1 MRTANQYYHSFLA
14 RSMGVVVRV
23 GLTDGFNTKAQL
35 TEVVKVCEQSTSAEL
50 EVGICLQL
58 LLISLNLIL
67 CSTLVHLYRTKA
79 VVQ

>member
-1 MRTANQYYHSFLA
+1 MRTANQYNHSFLA
-14 RSMGVVVRV
+14 RSVGVVVRE
-23 GLTDGFNTKAQL
+23 GLTDGFSIQAQL

-50 EVGICLQL
+50 EVDIC

-79 VVQ
+79 VMQ